1 MFGVLGAS
9 VPPAGP
15 STSSLA
21 PRGVGHASTA
31 DRERDPL
38 SRSMGFVLR
47 GFRGRWKAATLS
59 TPGVPVYVDV
69 EAKKPMSA
77 AGGGI
82 SKEDL
87 GRATWTFLHTLAA
100 QYPERPTGRQQKD
113 ARELVYILTR
123 LYPCADC
130 AKHWE
135 QLVRDFPPRVSSGP
149 EFRQWMCEA
158 HNIVNRSIGK
168 PAFNCDFVESRW
180 GAVECQESLCDLR
193 GRH

>member
-1 MFGVLGAS
+1 M
-9 VPPAGP
+9 
-15 STSSLA
+15 
-21 PRGVGHASTA
+21 
-31 DRERDPL
+31 
-38 SRSMGFVLR
+38 
-47 GFRGRWKAATLS
+47 
-59 TPGVPVYVDV
+59 
-69 EAKKPMSA
+69 
-77 AGGGI
+77 
-82 SKEDL
+82 
-87 GRATWTFLHTLAA
+87 
-100 QYPERPTGRQQKD
+100 
-113 ARELVYILTR
+113 YILTR

-158 HNIVNRSIGK
+158 HNIVNRSIGAAARPRPYRGGLGPERDPNSTQARRALSAGK

>member
-31 DRERDPL
+31 DRERDSL

-82 SKEDL
+82 SKVPTWPRIFGPLPTPFSKSQASPSDSSTDHVRMFDQVTRPEPWRTSR
-87 GRATWTFLHTLAA
+87 GRRRTWD
-100 QYPERPTGRQQKD
+100 ERRGHSC
-113 ARELVYILTR
+113 TR
-123 LYPCADC
+123 WP
-130 AKHWE
+130 
-135 QLVRDFPPRVSSGP
+135 
-149 EFRQWMCEA
+149 
-158 HNIVNRSIGK
+158 RSIPNGR
-168 PAFNCDFVESRW
+168 PADSKRCLRYK
-180 GAVECQESLCDLR
+180 ARR
-193 GRH
+193 GRGVVAHRALHARS